1 MKPVLLGAAIA
12 LFASAVYAQ
21 NPAPAPEPNATA
33 PSNQAAPATPDMK
46 AQPDPSLT
54 TAPALHA
61 PFVADETWVGRY
73 VYSSDGKDL
82 GKIAS
87 VKRSGASGE
96 IYFDMG
102 GFLGLGATRKHVA
115 GEQVH
120 DVQNDRIVLN
130 LTKDQAETLPAE

>member
-1 MKPVLLGAAIA
+1 MKPLLLGAAIA
-12 LFASAVYAQ
+12 LMATAAHAQ
-21 NPAPAPEPNATA
+21 NRTPAPEPNAAAT
-33 PSNQAAPATPDMK
+33 SNQAAPAT
-46 AQPDPSLT
+46 A
-54 TAPALHA
+54 APAVHA
-61 PFVADETWVGRY
+61 PFVADENWVGRY

-115 GEQVH
+115 GEQVR
-120 DVQNDRIVLN
+120 DVQNDRIVLR